1 MQINL
6 FAIQLDHIVTFFGAQ
21 VVKSPLKSSLGYRR
35 FITGRN
41 FLNEQAL
48 SAAVI
53 YNDAVHT
60 QRSTADSTE
69 NQTQRLYLR

>member
-41 FLNEQAL
+41 FWNEQAP
-48 SAAVI
+48 SAEVI
-53 YNDAVHT
+53 YNNAIHT
-60 QRSTADSTE
+60 QLSTADYTG
-69 NQTQRLYLR
+69 NQTQR